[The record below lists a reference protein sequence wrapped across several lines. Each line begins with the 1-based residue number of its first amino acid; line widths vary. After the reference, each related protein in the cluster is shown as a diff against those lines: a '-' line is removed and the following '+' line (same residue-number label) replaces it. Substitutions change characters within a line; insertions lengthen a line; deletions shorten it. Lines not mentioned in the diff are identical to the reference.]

1 MLPASPPLTDSDRV
15 GPPKAGNNHPPRW
28 FLFREAPHTGE
39 RFKCSADERAG
50 ALALASLNE
59 IYKLVGELTGAV
71 KAIEGGI
78 REIKQD
84 LAASEETSSN
94 SRAGIHLRLDDIV
107 QRTANLESDMSVTK
121 NKVEGMEKVT
131 VEVTTLHS
139 KAEGAGTLGRWL
151 LRAGIGIVTV
161 AGWIIGAYT
170 YLTGRP
176 PP

>member
-1 MLPASPPLTDSDRV
+1 MQCRRK
-15 GPPKAGNNHPPRW
+15 G
-28 FLFREAPHTGE
+28 
-39 RFKCSADERAG
+39 G

-84 LAASEETSSN
+84 LAKSEETSSD
-94 SRAGIHLRLDDIV
+94 SRAGIHRRLDDIV
-107 QRTANLESDMSVTK
+107 QRTANLESDMSATK

-131 VEVTTLHS
+131 VEVTTLRS
-139 KAEGAGTLGRWL
+139 KAEGAGTLGYWL
-151 LRAGIGIVTV
+151 LRLGGFLLSFAG
-161 AGWIIGAYT
+161 GAAAVYT
-170 YLTGRP
+170 WLTGRP

>member
-1 MLPASPPLTDSDRV
+1 M
-15 GPPKAGNNHPPRW
+15 
-28 FLFREAPHTGE
+28 
-39 RFKCSADERAG
+39 
-50 ALALASLNE
+50 ASLNE

-94 SRAGIHLRLDDIV
+94 SRAGIHRRLDDIV

-131 VEVTTLHS
+131 VEVTTLRS

-170 YLTGRP
+170 YLTGKP

>member
-1 MLPASPPLTDSDRV
+1 M
-15 GPPKAGNNHPPRW
+15 
-28 FLFREAPHTGE
+28 
-39 RFKCSADERAG
+39 
-50 ALALASLNE
+50 ALASLNE

-131 VEVTTLHS
+131 VEVTTLRS

-170 YLTGRP
+170 YLTGKP

>member
-1 MLPASPPLTDSDRV
+1 M
-15 GPPKAGNNHPPRW
+15 
-28 FLFREAPHTGE
+28 
-39 RFKCSADERAG
+39 
-50 ALALASLNE
+50 ALASLNE

-131 VEVTTLHS
+131 VEVTTLRS

-151 LRAGIGIVTV
+151 LRAGIGVVTV
-161 AGWIIGAYT
+161 AGWLVGAYT